1 MHRHG
6 GLTATPDGDWVL
18 AVREVHRPG
27 EVAAVRS
34 VVALWVRGPGCHEHT
49 LLDGP
54 GFFGTPCVDPAGQ
67 RMAVVVWDRP
77 DMPWD
82 ASSLLVASLERGAR
96 TPTAPGGLHI
106 AAPAWSVA
114 GGPDES
120 VGQPAW
126 TRDGRVA
133 LRLGPAR
140 LVAAVPALRMAG
152 DR

>member
-34 VVALWVRGPGCHEHT
+34 VVALSASGAPGATSMT

-106 AAPAWSVA
+106 ARTGLVRGRRPGRV
-114 GGPDES
+114 GGP
-120 VGQPAW
+120 
-126 TRDGRVA
+126 
-133 LRLGPAR
+133 
-140 LVAAVPALRMAG
+140 AG
-152 DR
+152 LDA